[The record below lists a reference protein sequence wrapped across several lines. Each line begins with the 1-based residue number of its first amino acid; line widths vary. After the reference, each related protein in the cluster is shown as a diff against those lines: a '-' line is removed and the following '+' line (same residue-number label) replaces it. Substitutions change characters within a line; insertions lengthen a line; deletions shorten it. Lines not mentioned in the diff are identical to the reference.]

1 MDKRVPQGVTAM
13 EVEHVARVVRATLI
27 LFAQGMAG
35 APTAWARGVVG
46 AELDEARGRLADYER
61 AGSELRE
68 MEAPERQARPAPL
81 DAARPTAIER
91 WRARTE
97 RRAPDGA

>member
-13 EVEHVARVVRATLI
+13 EVEHVARVMRATLM

-61 AGSELRE
+61 AGLELRE
-68 MEAPERQARPAPL
+68 MEAPRAACEAGTAR
-81 DAARPTAIER
+81 AARPTAIER

-97 RRAPDGA
+97 RRARDGA

>member
-13 EVEHVARVVRATLI
+13 EVEHVARVMRATLF

-35 APTAWARGVVG
+35 APTAWARGAVG

-61 AGSELRE
+61 AGLELRE
-68 MEAPERQARPAPL
+68 MEAPRQRAQ
-81 DAARPTAIER
+81 PTAIER

-97 RRAPDGA
+97 RRARDGA